1 MKKIKKFAKN
11 LFSANRMK
19 MLAMMLLCG
28 TAVTFAQNAAGD
40 YTAGTNAL
48 STVTEEIAK
57 YVPYVVKLCYAIA
70 GVVAVVGA
78 ISVYIAMNNE
88 EQDVCLSSSVSKPD
102 SSVDTHYG
110 SRNRTQR
117 ICQLP
122 NVQGTSEASG
132 VHGHPRALH
141 HMGSL
146 RCWRCHS
153 WLHHCLL
160 HLWICCWS
168 DCSCCFSLHWC
179 RTYLLQTEERSAH
192 KERRPRCV
200 YLRLFTKNVIFI
212 ECS

>member
-1 MKKIKKFAKN
+1 M
-11 LFSANRMK
+11 FSFWGFWNFCFQFVSFGTFCFLGVLIFSTLQFGSRFSRRR
-19 MLAMMLLCG
+19 LWWLSEHVSSSLQLLR
-28 TAVTFAQNAAGD
+28 
-40 YTAGTNAL
+40 L
-48 STVTEEIAK
+48 
-57 YVPYVVKLCYAIA
+57 
-70 GVVAVVGA
+70 
-78 ISVYIAMNNE
+78 
-88 EQDVCLSSSVSKPD
+88 CLSSSVSKPD

-122 NVQGTSEASG
+122 NVQGASETSG

-160 HLWICCWS
+160 HLGIRCWF
-168 DCSCCFSLHWC
+168 DCSCCFSLHGC
-179 RTYLLQTEERSAH
+179 RTNLLQAEERSAH
-192 KERRPRCV
+192 EERRPRCV